1 MSWGRFAYG
10 FSARRAAWLVCAL
23 AILLGGAATARAQC
37 PMSDNIGWGRGA
49 TVRFFLDQNLS
60 AEQKRQARWALA
72 EWNRANS
79 VNNARVRFEEDFTGQ
94 NFQFRLVNGS
104 LGGNTPA
111 FANKQFAPDGTV
123 VSATLTYDPNA
134 VFAGS
139 ATLIANPAQPG
150 YEEFII
156 KITLH
161 EVGHTLGLD
170 HPPGSEN
177 PCAQPRGASV
187 MNYICNVNDQ
197 ANNMPLKVTTCDQNS
212 INSMARYPAFTQSP
226 NPIDESQFFVRQHY
240 LDFLNREPDAPGLA
254 FWTKEITSCGAVPAC
269 VENKRVNVSAAFF
282 LSIEFQETG
291 YLVYRAFK
299 AAFGDATSPG
309 VPGTVPVVRLNEFLL
324 DTQRIGR
331 GVVVNQGDWR
341 TQLEANKNAY
351 ALEFVQR
358 ARFLAAFPTTM
369 SATQFVDQL
378 NTRAGFPLDAAER
391 QALINELAAGNNSVA
406 ARASVLRKVAEDPT
420 LAEAERNRAFV
431 LMQYF
436 GYLRRNPNDP
446 PDADYTGYDFWLGNL
461 ERFQGNFVQAEL
473 VKAFI
478 LSAEYRQRFAP

>member
-1 MSWGRFAYG
+1 MKLSSTHKIALT
-10 FSARRAAWLVCAL
+10 RALCLL
-23 AILLGGAATARAQC
+23 AFCTILSGAGVAARAQC
-37 PMSDNIGWGRGA
+37 PTVDNLGWARGA
-49 TVRFFLDQNLS
+49 TVRYFLDANMG
-60 AEQKRQARWALA
+60 AEQKRLARWALA
-72 EWNRANS
+72 EWSRAGS

-94 NFQFRLVNGS
+94 NFQFRLLNGN

-134 VFAGS
+134 VFAGTS
-139 ATLIANPAQPG
+139 TRIADPAQPG

-170 HPPGSEN
+170 HPAGTSN

-197 ANNMPLKVTTCDQNS
+197 ANNMPLEVTACDQNT

-240 LDFLNREPDAPGLA
+240 LDFLNREPDPSGWS
-254 FWTKEITSCGAVPAC
+254 FWIQGIESCGANAQCREV
-269 VENKRVNVSAAFF
+269 KRIDTSAAFF

-291 YLVYRAFK
+291 FFVYRVYK
-299 AAFGDATSPG
+299 AAFGN
-309 VPGTVPVVRLNEFLL
+309 VPNTPVPLTIQEFLPE
-324 DTQRIGR
+324 TQEVGR
-331 GVVVNQGDWR
+331 GVVVHQAGWEQ
-341 TQLEANKNAY
+341 QLEANKQAWV
-351 ALEFVQR
+351 ASLTLR
-358 ARFLAAFPTTM
+358 RRFTSAFPSTI
-369 SATQFVDQL
+369 SNAQFVDTL
-378 NTRAGFPLDAAER
+378 NANTGGALSQAERDSLVTRLDAGAITRA
-391 QALINELAAGNNSVA
+391 QALRE
-406 ARASVLRKVAEDPT
+406 VAENT
-420 LAEAERNRAFV
+420 EFRRREFNRAFV

-436 GYLRRNPNDP
+436 GYLRRNPD
-446 PDADYTGYDFWLGNL
+446 DAPEPNLDFTGYNFWLAKLNQFGGNY
-461 ERFQGNFVQAEL
+461 RAAEM

-478 LSAEYRQRFAP
+478 SSDEYRKRFGQ